1 MMIKDWTIPCT
12 CDGTHFFHNPKIRSL
27 FTFDIF
33 ALISTCYRNGCRQQM
48 LFCLACSV
56 GGVCVWWLFGGG
68 VVSLLE
74 YFYSA
79 GTATVK
85 TEIFLTN
92 VNRTGT
98 D

>member
-1 MMIKDWTIPCT
+1 MDVVNRCCFVW
-12 CDGTHFFHNPKIRSL
+12 RA
-27 FTFDIF
+27 
-33 ALISTCYRNGCRQQM
+33 AL
-48 LFCLACSV
+48 V
-56 GGVCVWWLFGGG
+56 VCVWWLFGWC
-68 VVSLLE
+68 VVS
-74 YFYSA
+74 YSA